1 MAPEENI
8 PEEEENKEIESL
20 NDNTL
25 GNSVISSDG
34 ADYDSD
40 MERYKQAIAAS
51 EAAYTLEP
59 EKGLTADPD
68 TLNNQEEKEK
78 NNIKK

>member
-1 MAPEENI
+1 MIPEDNI
-8 PEEEENKEIESL
+8 PDEEENKEIESL

-34 ADYDSD
+34 NDYDSD

-51 EAAYTLEP
+51 EAAYTLDP
-59 EKGLTADPD
+59 QKGLTPYPVKVNKD
-68 TLNNQEEKEK
+68 EEKEI
-78 NNIKK
+78 NNYKK